1 MCCNNHLAVSRCK
14 LNSMSAALLL
24 QKIISLFLMRCTF
37 ENAIPRHSGFPAGKI
52 PTASGFILP
61 QIFDT
66 TECSC
71 SSLNKDR

>member
-1 MCCNNHLAVSRCK
+1 
-14 LNSMSAALLL
+14 
-24 QKIISLFLMRCTF
+24 MRCTF

-66 TECSC
+66 TECSS